1 MAMLEREISGSTGK
15 RLPESSG
22 AGKADGAALAGGD
35 PLLSGAG
42 IQRERS
48 AGADCDGFGVR

>member
-1 MAMLEREISGSTGK
+1 MLEREISGSTGK

-48 AGADCDGFGVR
+48 AGADCD